1 MLLTRHEMNTT
12 TSLSEHRYKALKQ
25 SMDKQREQFYI
36 EVARLQKQFKDGG
49 IPKHIISLLKRLLL
63 ATNTDLKCPV
73 CLEHIGNNL
82 VITRC
87 GHMFCSSCHEKL
99 NQCAMCRLNLVDVK

>member
-49 IPKHIISLLKRLLL
+49 IPKGFK
-63 ATNTDLKCPV
+63 
-73 CLEHIGNNL
+73 GNNDRF
-82 VITRC
+82 IFPT
-87 GHMFCSSCHEKL
+87 EKI
-99 NQCAMCRLNLVDVK
+99 N